1 MRDLNLDVLALIAS
15 EPSHPT
21 SSDLALVLPETL
33 PLDQNPA
40 AVYLAMLKKNSR
52 RPQQHAL
59 DVIAK
64 FLSGGELNCFE
75 IDWSK
80 VRYQHTALVRSHFM
94 DKYAPATGNRMLCAL
109 RGTLEQAWL
118 LGQMSAEDC
127 MRASHVK
134 AIIGETLPAGRALS
148 QDEIAALFRDCV
160 NDPRPIGVRDAA
172 VIAILYS
179 GGLRRAELTTLAL
192 SEYDAEERMLRVQG
206 KRSKERSVYLADE
219 AVAALQPWL
228 KIRGDE
234 DGPIFVMV
242 NKGDNLVM
250 DRPLTTNGVYYLLKR
265 RAESAGVKTFTPH
278 DFRRTFVGDL
288 LDAGVDIAIVAKM
301 AGHASVDTT
310 ARYDRR
316 AERAKQEAAQV
327 LKIPYGV

>member
-1 MRDLNLDVLALIAS
+1 MRDLNLSSLALAAS
-15 EPSHPT
+15 EPFYS
-21 SSDLALVLPETL
+21 SSDLELTLPETL

-40 AVYLAMLKKNSR
+40 AVYLARLKKNSR

-59 DVIAK
+59 DVIAR
-64 FLSGGELNCFE
+64 FLSSDQVGCFE

-94 DKYAPATGNRMLCAL
+94 DKYAPATANRMLCAL

-118 LGQMSAEDC
+118 LGQMSAENY

-134 AIIGETLPAGRALS
+134 TITGTTLPAGRALS
-148 QDEIAALFRDCV
+148 RGEITALFQDCA
-160 NDPRPIGVRDAA
+160 NDPRPIGIRDAA
-172 VIAILYS
+172 VMAILYS
-179 GGLRRAELTTLAL
+179 GGLRRAEISKLAL
-192 SEYDAEERMLRVQG
+192 SDYDPEERMLKVFG
-206 KRSKERSVYLADE
+206 KRSKERSVYLTGG
-219 AVAALQPWL
+219 AVAALQAWL
-228 KIRGDE
+228 EIRGDE
-234 DGPIFVMV
+234 DGPLFVTV
-242 NKGDNLVM
+242 NKGNNLVM
-250 DRPLTTNGVYYLLKR
+250 SKPLSPQGIYYLLKM
-265 RAESAGVKTFTPH
+265 RAKSAGVKSFTPH

-316 AERAKQEAAQV
+316 PERAKQEAAQV
-327 LKIPYGV
+327 LRVPYGA